1 MDGEGRMPVDAT
13 HPVSFELL
21 PAVVGGRASTRLA
34 VVLRAPGCRYARAT
48 GGCRFCG
55 FLALSTHGAPVTTG
69 DYAQQ
74 IERVL
79 EAARASARAVE
90 QVDLYN
96 SGSFLADEEVPVE
109 ARALMLERI
118 RSLPAVQKI
127 LIEARPEDV
136 TADRLRPLVARAGDA
151 RLEVGIGLESA
162 DDRVRSD
169 LMQKGFSLAAFE
181 RAAGVIRD
189 CGAALLA
196 YVFLKPPGLDE
207 AAARDDAMA
216 TARYLSSLSARL
228 RDGAHPAFRVTFA
241 LQPAF
246 VARGSALEAEWA
258 AGRYQLLNLWTVLE
272 VVLCAARLLP
282 VQVGL
287 WDEGLAQGRVP
298 SGCDRCSGRLRD
310 ALRRFNES
318 ADLSLLENLPR
329 CACAPAP

>member
-1 MDGEGRMPVDAT
+1 MVQALRELKDPAPETLAGKVLAEAGLIDA
-13 HPVSFELL
+13 
-21 PAVVGGRASTRLA
+21 
-34 VVLRAPGCRYARAT
+34 YAEVAGPIGPLYIAWSAT
-48 GGCRFCG
+48 G
-55 FLALSTHGAPVTTG
+55 VT
-69 DYAQQ
+69 
-74 IERVL
+74 L
-79 EAARASARAVE
+79 VE
-90 QVDLYN
+90 
-96 SGSFLADEEVPVE
+96 
-109 ARALMLERI
+109 
-118 RSLPAVQKI
+118 
-127 LIEARPEDV
+127 
-136 TADRLRPLVARAGDA
+136 RAGDA

-181 RAAGVIRD
+181 RAAAVIRD